1 MRRSALV
8 LVSVLVPAS
17 LAGQG
22 QSPFDAIPWR
32 TGPTKGDLG
41 SEAQVAVPGGC
52 LFTGRDGVKQFMDL
66 TQNTSSDAER
76 GVVLCQPAAGD
87 DAPWFVVFTYEPSG
101 YVKDDERDE
110 LDADKILKSLR
121 RGTAEGNKERASR
134 GWATLTINGWMTR
147 PYYDEATNNLTWA
160 TALSD
165 SDSERVVNHSVRL
178 LGRGGVM
185 HVDLVAGPEQLDDI
199 MLDFEGIVGG
209 FEFKQGHRYAE
220 WRSGDRVA
228 AYGLTGL
235 IVGGAGLAAVKS
247 GLLAKLWKVLVAGV
261 VAVGA
266 FFKRLLGLFGGK
278 KPTVAIRKPVV
289 PPTGPGGATPKPGVV
304 PARPGMAPTRPG
316 AAPAT
321 PGPAAARR

>member
-52 LFTGRDGVKQFMDL
+52 MFTGRDGVKQFMDL

-76 GVVLCQPAAGD
+76 GVVFCQPAAGD

-110 LDADKILKSLR
+110 LDADKILKTLR
-121 RGTAEGNKERASR
+121 RGAAEGNKERASR

-160 TALSD
+160 TALSA
-165 SDSERVVNHSVRL
+165 SEAGNAALKRL
-178 LGRGGVM
+178 RARMPDALR
-185 HVDLVAGPEQLDDI
+185 Q
-199 MLDFEGIVGG
+199 G
-209 FEFKQGHRYAE
+209 FDATLPIA
-220 WRSGDRVA
+220 RVA
-228 AYGLTGL
+228 TA
-235 IVGGAGLAAVKS
+235 
-247 GLLAKLWKVLVAGV
+247 
-261 VAVGA
+261 
-266 FFKRLLGLFGGK
+266 
-278 KPTVAIRKPVV
+278 
-289 PPTGPGGATPKPGVV
+289 PKP
-304 PARPGMAPTRPG
+304 
-316 AAPAT
+316 
-321 PGPAAARR
+321 